1 MAKQKKNNP
10 HIEVVVLWG
19 GSELGRCQ
27 KPLSKCSGISA
38 GKSFLSTIRSRVWPR
53 WDEIDILIKSR
64 SGLVLNPN
72 LPWDGVI
79 KDSDGVHVLSST
91 KPQRKI
97 VGISN
102 ISSASL
108 RLDEMSILIR
118 VGERRAPKVERAKKK
133 RGYLASPLSFVATGG
148 SEWVSLTL
156 AAVGAAIIIGSIW
169 FGLANRPRDSFDQIT
184 ELPDSRILPFIGQSH
199 LSSAPNILQTNL
211 DRFNFVHSVWRF
223 YSDLAV
229 ILGYGDDPGKSAQTF
244 SSTIEYYQDLA
255 EAQQKIIGAA
265 ESAQVKKLAS
275 SSNRGHFIT
284 VPTVRGESLD
294 GRAMRIFDKI
304 SILRD
309 ASDGLAQ
316 RRIEVA
322 EQFAAD
328 VGYKFEPK
336 KDENKTQQAFAKIS
350 AGFMGVESDDK
361 MQIRQATENAARAAL
376 VQTQIYG
383 KDHLRF
389 GLLDCCG
396 SPAGAPL
403 TQDGLTW
410 LKPELDQADQSS
422 FSEFGAR
429 SWGNAVAPGEK
440 ISQASATKTG
450 GLSPTIIERTVAAGR
465 YQIRMCYELAL
476 RRNQLA
482 RGSMEWRWVIN
493 SQGRASELNLIKSSI
508 KDDDMVKCVRDKI
521 ASWKF
526 PSPDGGSVEVRY
538 PFEFTRDKG

>member
-1 MAKQKKNNP
+1 MAKKNKNNP

-38 GKSFLSTIRSRVWPR
+38 GKGFLSTIRSRVWPR

-118 VGERRAPKVERAKKK
+118 VGERRAAKVERANKK
-133 RGYLASPLSFVATGG
+133 RGYLASPLSFVANGG

-199 LSSAPNILQTNL
+199 LSSAPTILQANL

-223 YSDLAV
+223 YSDIAV
-229 ILGYGDDPGKSAQTF
+229 ILGYGEDPGKSAQMF

-284 VPTVRGESLD
+284 VPTIRGESLD
-294 GRAMRIFDKI
+294 GRAMRVFDKI

-309 ASDGLAQ
+309 SSDGLAQ

-322 EQFAAD
+322 EQFEAD

-336 KDENKTQQAFAKIS
+336 KDENKTQLAFAKIS

-376 VQTQIYG
+376 HAQHG
-383 KDHLRF
+383 
-389 GLLDCCG
+389 
-396 SPAGAPL
+396 AG
-403 TQDGLTW
+403 
-410 LKPELDQADQSS
+410 
-422 FSEFGAR
+422 
-429 SWGNAVAPGEK
+429 
-440 ISQASATKTG
+440 
-450 GLSPTIIERTVAAGR
+450 
-465 YQIRMCYELAL
+465 
-476 RRNQLA
+476 
-482 RGSMEWRWVIN
+482 VI
-493 SQGRASELNLIKSSI
+493 
-508 KDDDMVKCVRDKI
+508 VRD
-521 ASWKF
+521 AVGH
-526 PSPDGGSVEVRY
+526 DGAHLGRHLSDILAGHEAQ
-538 PFEFTRDKG
+538 

>member
-1 MAKQKKNNP
+1 
-10 HIEVVVLWG
+10 
-19 GSELGRCQ
+19 
-27 KPLSKCSGISA
+27 
-38 GKSFLSTIRSRVWPR
+38 
-53 WDEIDILIKSR
+53 
-64 SGLVLNPN
+64 
-72 LPWDGVI
+72 VI

-102 ISSASL
+102 VSSASL

-118 VGERRAPKVERAKKK
+118 VGEKRAAKTEKTK
-133 RGYLASPLSFVATGG
+133 RKAGYLASPLRFVATGG

-156 AAVGAAIIIGSIW
+156 AGVGAAIIIGSVW
-169 FGLANRPRDSFDQIT
+169 FGLANRPRDLFEQIT
-184 ELPDSRILPFIGQSH
+184 DLPDRRILPFIGQSH
-199 LSSAPNILQTNL
+199 LSSAPNILQANL

-229 ILGYGDDPGKSAQTF
+229 ILGYGDDPGKSARTF
-244 SSTIEYYQDLA
+244 SSTVEYYQDLA
-255 EAQQKIIGAA
+255 EAQRKIIGAA

-275 SSNRGHFIT
+275 SSNGGHFIT

-304 SILRD
+304 GILRE

-410 LKPELDQADQSS
+410 LKPELDKADQSS

-429 SWGNAVAPGEK
+429 SWGNAVVPGEK

-482 RGSMEWRWVIN
+482 HGSMEWRWVIN
-493 SQGRASELNLIKSSI
+493 SQGKASELNLIKSSI

-521 ASWKF
+521 AGWKF
-526 PSPDGGSVEVRY
+526 PSPPGGSVEVRY